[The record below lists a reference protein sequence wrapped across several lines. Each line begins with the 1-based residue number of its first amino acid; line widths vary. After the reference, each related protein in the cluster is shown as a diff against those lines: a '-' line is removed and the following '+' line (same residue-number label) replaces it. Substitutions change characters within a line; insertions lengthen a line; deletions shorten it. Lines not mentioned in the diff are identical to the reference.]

1 MNFIRE
7 VSNSAGENSKEKS
20 DLLKNLQSMNT
31 HNKNKMNE
39 NLVKPSVRADI
50 LGWDKVSRNAQQKR
64 GEKMEH
70 SEDQLVQKMK
80 DGDSKPWEEIKKY
93 KISGVT
99 LAEVG
104 GRKSDKDFAS
114 VIEPIT
120 HTSNMDFNKSQE
132 NSGESISS
140 NDAELFSGVTKKSV
154 RPPNPTTQECRK
166 GILKPGDPA
175 DTASKCKV
183 AVD

>member
-7 VSNSAGENSKEKS
+7 VSNSAGETSKEKS

-39 NLVKPSVRADI
+39 NLVKLSVRADI
-50 LGWDKVSRNAQQKR
+50 LGWNIVSRNAQQRR

-104 GRKSDKDFAS
+104 G
-114 VIEPIT
+114 
-120 HTSNMDFNKSQE
+120 
-132 NSGESISS
+132 
-140 NDAELFSGVTKKSV
+140 
-154 RPPNPTTQECRK
+154 
-166 GILKPGDPA
+166 
-175 DTASKCKV
+175 
-183 AVD
+183 